1 MFDSPGKFPGGLR
14 LTPDLAVPAPLVTTL
29 CADMYAAIRLVVPT
43 AHCTALGLVCCES
56 TDALAGIF
64 YVWNPTEI
72 CSTNT

>member
-43 AHCTALGLVCCES
+43 ALHWV
-56 TDALAGIF
+56 
-64 YVWNPTEI
+64 
-72 CSTNT
+72 